1 MRLLFVAA
9 ACAALSGCMTSAPP
23 PPPAIPMGF
32 NPEHDAYC
40 KSLLMPPGSLVYIQ
54 CRLAMSQTQRKAD
67 EQARAVL
74 TQDMGFVSPETELA
88 MRDDVFCNFNE
99 SAKLSVESAVP
110 SEAAFSA
117 ANRCRSTRTRL
128 ERTLREGNPMQA
140 ETAIASYSRVAL
152 ATNEAT
158 IAESRAFH

>member
-9 ACAALSGCMTSAPP
+9 ACVALAGCMTSEP

-40 KSLLMPPGSLVYIQ
+40 KSLLMPPGSLVYVQ

-67 EQARAVL
+67 DRARALL
-74 TQDMGFVSPETELA
+74 TQEVGFVSQEVELA

-99 SAKLSVESAVP
+99 SAKLSVENGMPAD
-110 SEAAFSA
+110 AAFTA
-117 ANRCRSTRTRL
+117 STRCPSTRARL
-128 ERTLREGNPMQA
+128 ERSLRSSNPMQA
-140 ETAIASYSRVAL
+140 ETALASYSRVAL

-158 IAESRAFH
+158 IVEARAFH